1 MRLVNLDTG
10 IIEYEEMGTGE
21 SVGNESFWEFAGQN
35 SNKRYAFVHNH
46 NTMSGFSETDMR
58 TLLSDNCIE
67 MFVVSRADGT
77 IMVVE
82 KCKTPEILVFDRIY
96 ADELEQIN
104 KQSRMGEISL
114 GERTFLRE
122 QIIADNLI
130 KEYTKGL
137 IIFE

>member
-1 MRLVNLDTG
+1 
-10 IIEYEEMGTGE
+10 MGTGE

-35 SNKRYAFVHNH
+35 LNKRYAFVHNH

-82 KCKTPEILVFDRIY
+82 KCKTPETLVFDRIY

-104 KQSRMGEISL
+104 KQSRMGEISP

-122 QIIADNLI
+122 QIIVDNLI